1 MRKELK
7 DIENVRDT
15 FIGTFVRTGVKHGY
29 KGVEEPTVLLIDII
43 RKSDGKYMTE
53 HLWFNLTKLFEKADL
68 KEGDKVQFDARVKE
82 YQKGYRGRKVDV
94 YYPIEYDYKLSYP
107 TKVIKL

>member
-15 FIGTFVRTGVKHGY
+15 FIATYVREGIKNGWKGT
-29 KGVEEPTVLLIDII
+29 EEPTVLLVDVI
-43 RKSDGKYMTE
+43 RKSDGKYMTD
-53 HLWFNLTKLFEKADL
+53 HLWLNLTKSFEKADL

-82 YQKGYRGRKVDV
+82 YTKGYRGRREDV
-94 YYPIEYDYKLSYP
+94 YCPIEYDYKLSYP
-107 TKVIKL
+107 TKVVKL